1 MYRLLKRPEINIMD
15 LVKIFVQA
23 ERFDDKILKQAEIN
37 IKYKGY
43 IDRELSE
50 VRKLENIE
58 NYIIK
63 SEIDYF
69 KINGLTY
76 EAKEKLTKIKPETLG
91 QASRVAGVSPSDI
104 SILMIYLKQYGT

>member
-1 MYRLLKRPEINIMD
+1 MYRLLKRPEINIID
-15 LVKIFVQA
+15 LVNRFVNSGN
-23 ERFDDKILKQAEIN
+23 FSDKILKQAEIN

-50 VRKLENIE
+50 VKKLENIE

-63 SEIDYF
+63 NDIDYF
-69 KINGLTY
+69 TISGLTY
-76 EAKEKLTKIKPETLG
+76 EAKEKLSKIKPDTLG

-104 SILMIYLKQYGT
+104 SILMIYLKQYGK